1 MLRVARFN
9 RETYLELREDKSAN
23 GQAVAALF
31 LACLSYGIGFT
42 LFNQPLALDNIIV
55 GILANLILSLL
66 AGLLWAITAFLV
78 GTKLFR
84 GKAQFWQLA
93 RPLFFSAT
101 PGIFF
106 ILIAIPVDFI
116 SRAVTAGLAVW
127 VVIGGVIAVKN
138 SMGFGYD
145 RSMLTY
151 IVGFLIGIALAG
163 FLGL

>member
-1 MLRVARFN
+1 MLRVAQFN
-9 RETYLELREDKSAN
+9 RETYLELREDKNAN

-31 LACLSYGIGFT
+31 LACLSYGIGFA
-42 LFNQPLALDNIIV
+42 LFNGALALDDILV

-84 GKAQFWQLA
+84 GKTQFWQLA

-106 ILIAIPVDFI
+106 ILIAIPVAFI
-116 SRAVTAGLAVW
+116 SRGLTAGVAVW
-127 VVIGGVIAVKN
+127 VVVGGVIAVKN

-163 FLGL
+163 FFGL